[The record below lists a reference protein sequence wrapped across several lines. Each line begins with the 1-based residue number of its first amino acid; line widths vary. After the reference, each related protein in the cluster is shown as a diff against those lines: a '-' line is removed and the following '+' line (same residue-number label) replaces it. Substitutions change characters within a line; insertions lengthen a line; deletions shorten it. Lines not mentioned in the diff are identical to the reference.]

1 MSETSSESPSISG
14 RFRRRTIL
22 VLAGVL
28 AVTATIGG
36 WGWWHARRPSQ
47 RFARALAAVDAQRF
61 DQVQRELEALEDTP
75 GYTVQCHFLRGVLLL
90 RQERFFPALNEFGH
104 AVDDPTL
111 RVRTLVLSGEAL
123 YRVQDFR
130 AAIGL
135 FVQVLSQEPDSLDA
149 HRWLAAA
156 YYDLGLT
163 TEALQHMVRVSELDP
178 SDARPHRLMGLIQK
192 DFENYAAAVKSYRES
207 LRRNPQQPDRQTLL
221 LELAECQLKLHQLQD
236 ALTSL
241 AECPPSPNRWAL
253 EAECHYGR
261 GDVAEARRRIEQT
274 LEAAPA
280 NLRALFLHGTIFLD
294 EGNAEAA
301 VKVLSQ
307 AAAAYPK
314 DYTVRFK
321 LGRAY
326 RRLGDSQNADEQ
338 GRIADDIK
346 RVRLQFSKLH
356 ETAASEPN
364 NADVRR
370 QLAILANQLDRP
382 DLARVWFQAA
392 LAINPKLDEPL
403 PQASGQPQA
412 EITRDAKDRP

>member
-1 MSETSSESPSISG
+1 MSETSPESPGISD
-14 RFRRRTIL
+14 RFRCRTLL

-36 WGWWHARRPSQ
+36 WAWWHARRPSQ
-47 RFARALAAVDAQRF
+47 RFARALAAVDAKRF
-61 DQVQRELEALEDTP
+61 EQVQRELDALENTA
-75 GYTVQCHFLRGVLLL
+75 GYTTQCHFLRGVLLL
-90 RQERFFPALNEFGH
+90 QQERFFPALDEFGH
-104 AVDDPTL
+104 TVDDPQL
-111 RVRTLVLSGEAL
+111 RVRTLILSGEAL
-123 YRVQDFR
+123 YRVQNFQ

-135 FVQVLSQEPDSLDA
+135 LAQVLSTEPDSLDA

-207 LRRNPQQPDRQTLL
+207 LRRNPQQPDREALL
-221 LELAECQLKLHQLQD
+221 LELAECQLEMHQHQD
-236 ALTSL
+236 ALASL
-241 AECPPSPNRWAL
+241 AECRPAPNRWAL
-253 EAECHYGR
+253 EAECHYGS
-261 GDVAEARRRIEQT
+261 GDLAEARRLVEQT

-280 NLRALFLHGTIFLD
+280 NLRALFLQGTIFLD

-301 VKVLSQ
+301 VKVLLQ
-307 AAAAYPK
+307 AVAAYPK

-326 RRLGDSQNADEQ
+326 RRLGDSENADAQ
-338 GRIADDIK
+338 ARIADEIK
-346 RVRLQFSKLH
+346 RLRLQFSKLH
-356 ETAASEPN
+356 ETAAAEPN
-364 NADVRR
+364 NADVRC

-392 LAINPKLDEPL
+392 LAIDPKLKEPP
-403 PQASGQPQA
+403 PQVSGQPQA
-412 EITRDAKDRP
+412 EITHDAKDRP